1 MLQQQRWRTGHVQRK
16 VLTGSRRGS
25 MAPGFV
31 SVVGTVYTSVA
42 DTRYLSIY
50 LLRRARRNVHFDP
63 PNLGDRPSTGELIAP
78 LYHSLLL
85 LRSPSLRTQL
95 WPTGRQSPPSST
107 LVLQT
112 ALYQAGGGRLSTV
125 PCLRFNIAGRGRLS
139 TVPLVRFYIADGVR
153 TALYRPLCSVL
164 YLSLIHI

>member
-1 MLQQQRWRTGHVQRK
+1 M
-16 VLTGSRRGS
+16 S
-25 MAPGFV
+25 MAPG
-31 SVVGTVYTSVA
+31 SASGGCKGIHRCVA

-125 PCLRFNIAGRGRLS
+125 PCLWFNIAGRGRLS
-139 TVPLVRFYIADGVR
+139 TVPFLRFYVGEGGDG
-153 TALYRPLCSVL
+153 
-164 YLSLIHI
+164 SLPSPVFGSI